1 MLNKWT
7 YVSKPSIRIGLFIKL
22 LFVIILTSNF
32 SLILHPSIMN
42 HVEISS
48 KLCSVFETDYLKSFE
63 RTINGQEIQTR
74 RNTKRNQ

>member
-7 YVSKPSIRIGLFIKL
+7 YVSKPAIRIGLFIKL

-42 HVEISS
+42 HVEVSS
-48 KLCSVFETDYLKSFE
+48 KLCSVFEILKSFE